1 MRRSVSLSNTLTLV
15 RVGMRD
21 LRGDKWG
28 LTGLC
33 MMLSFVVIA
42 LLVPYF
48 PLYDPWEQSGA
59 DVIAPPSW
67 NHPFGADIYGRD
79 VFSRVLWGTRVS
91 LGLGVLAALTSFFVG
106 AVIGSFAGY
115 YGGFLDD
122 IMTRFI
128 DVFII
133 IPRVILLIL
142 VAALIGT
149 EVWYMALF
157 IGLTM
162 WASTARIARAQ
173 VITFKERG
181 FVKAAALL
189 GAGDVRLLFLHILP
203 NGIYPAISNTTL
215 QVADAIMTEAGL
227 SFFGLGDKNVITWGQ
242 IINMGMLSISSWWL
256 VVFPGAAIALMVLAF
271 NLLGDSL
278 ELRLKPRLLR

>member
-1 MRRSVSLSNTLTLV
+1 MQHIVSSSNTSTLI

-21 LRGDKWG
+21 LRRDKWG
-28 LTGLC
+28 LLGLC
-33 MMLSFVVIA
+33 ILLSFVVIA
-42 LLVPYF
+42 LLVPYVSVD
-48 PLYDPWEQSGA
+48 DPWEQSTT
-59 DVIAPPSW
+59 DIIAPPSW

-91 LGLGVLAALTSFFVG
+91 LGLGVLAALTSFLVG
-106 AVIGSFAGY
+106 TVLGSFGGY

-122 IMTRFI
+122 VITRFI
-128 DVFII
+128 DLFII

-142 VAALIGT
+142 VAALMGT

-189 GAGDVRLLFLHILP
+189 GAGDIRLLFLHILP
-203 NGIYPAISNTTL
+203 NGIFPAISNTML
-215 QVADAIMTEAGL
+215 QVGDAILIEAGL
-227 SFFGLGDKNVITWGQ
+227 SFFGLGDTNVASWGQ

-256 VVFPGAAIALMVLAF
+256 VVFPGAAVALTVLAF

-278 ELRLKPRLLR
+278 ERRLKPRLR